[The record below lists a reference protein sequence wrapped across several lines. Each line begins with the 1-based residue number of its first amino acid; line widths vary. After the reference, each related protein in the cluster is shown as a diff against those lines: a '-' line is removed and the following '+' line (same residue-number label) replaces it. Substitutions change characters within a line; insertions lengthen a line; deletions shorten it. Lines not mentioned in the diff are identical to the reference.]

1 MSTRLFSRSLLATL
15 GLVGCCATLARSADG
30 PAPQQG
36 RSITEFDGTD
46 DIKWTIVDDGVMG
59 GLSQGQ
65 LNPSQTGIITF
76 SGTLSLENN
85 GGFSSFRSGDM
96 ALDLGSDLGLV
107 LRVKGDGRTYQVRL
121 ATDARYRGMEISFSA
136 EFATTK
142 GEWIEVKVPF
152 SSFKGSFR
160 GIDLPDQKFDPSNI
174 RRLGILL
181 GDKKQAPFEI
191 EIDYIRTYATG
202 AESKG

>member
-1 MSTRLFSRSLLATL
+1 MPA
-15 GLVGCCATLARSADG
+15 ADE
-30 PAPQQG
+30 PSVRPG
-36 RSITEFDGTD
+36 RSIAEFDGAD
-46 DIKWTIVDDGVMG
+46 AMKWTIVDDGVMG
-59 GLSQGQ
+59 GLSQGR
-65 LNPSQTGIITF
+65 LTPNQTGTVTF

-85 GGFSSFRSGDM
+85 GGFSSFRSGDV
-96 ALDLGSDLGLV
+96 ALDLSSDPGLV

-121 ATDARYRGMEISFSA
+121 ATDARYRGMEVSFSA

-152 SSFKGSFR
+152 AEFKGSFR
-160 GIDLPDQKFDPSNI
+160 GIDLPDHKFDPSKI

-191 EIDYIRTYATG
+191 EIDSIRTYAAG
-202 AESKG
+202 AAETK